1 VAREGKTTTM
11 AANVQR
17 SVRTFTRIVEDLR
30 LAIDE
35 YLRVHNRDPKP
46 FVWTA
51 SVQSIIDKLNRC
63 KVISE
68 TLH

>member
-1 VAREGKTTTM
+1 MILCHSSGSSCSASRRGVFH
-11 AANVQR
+11 
-17 SVRTFTRIVEDLR
+17 SVEDLKA
-30 LAIDE
+30 AIDE

-46 FVWTA
+46 FVWSA
-51 SVQSIIDKLNRC
+51 SVQSIIDKLDRC